1 MNKNELNA
9 KTNID
14 VETGDGH
21 KASHHRAI
29 DLFVKHST
37 VNDTLLFAIMS
48 AAIFGITVFVIK
60 SLNQSPILH
69 TLSWPL
75 VLLVF
80 SVYLNSIYLFH
91 NYLKQSRT
99 AELLETMVGVY
110 MKTNHL
116 HKEDTSAADK
126 K

>member
-1 MNKNELNA
+1 MNESKSNVKPTEYDCQQIS
-9 KTNID
+9 KIIGD
-14 VETGDGH
+14 V
-21 KASHHRAI
+21 
-29 DLFVKHST
+29 FVKHNII
-37 VNDTLLFAIMS
+37 NDVLLFVIVS
-48 AAIFGITVFVIK
+48 LIIFGITVFVIK

-69 TLSWPL
+69 GLSWPL

-91 NYLKQSRT
+91 NYLKQSRS
-99 AELLETMVGVY
+99 AELLKMIVKEC

-116 HKEDTSAADK
+116 LKEYISEADK